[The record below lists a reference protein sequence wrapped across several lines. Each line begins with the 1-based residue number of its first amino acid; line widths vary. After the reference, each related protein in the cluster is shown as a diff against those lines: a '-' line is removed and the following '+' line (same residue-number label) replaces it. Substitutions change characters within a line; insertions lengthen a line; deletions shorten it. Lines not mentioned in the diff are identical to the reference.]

1 VRSEWPDKSMRDVLR
16 VLKHQSQRGFCRPQT
31 VPWSK
36 FSDWT
41 AFGHQIA
48 LDTGNVSVQL
58 PALRCS
64 PLSTP
69 RLIVSLAASIPF
81 LAFSCIPM
89 HAAPILSENFDEVPA
104 VLGVTTAGAFSAI
117 NGTNVDVVG
126 AADSFG
132 YLCAGPESGN
142 CVDMGGTGGN
152 AYGVIELTTPLT
164 LAAGTYNLSFD
175 LIGSG
180 RGETTSTTVDFGSY
194 SQTFVLAS
202 GDITSGVVVNQAVTI
217 AGGPTQ
223 LEFIN
228 NGISDPNIGAL
239 LDNVSI
245 TAASPSAAPEP
256 SSLMLMGTG
265 ILGAAGLMR
274 RRLKV

>member
-1 VRSEWPDKSMRDVLR
+1 
-16 VLKHQSQRGFCRPQT
+16 
-31 VPWSK
+31 
-36 FSDWT
+36 
-41 AFGHQIA
+41 
-48 LDTGNVSVQL
+48 
-58 PALRCS
+58 
-64 PLSTP
+64 
-69 RLIVSLAASIPF
+69 
-81 LAFSCIPM
+81 M
-89 HAAPILSENFDEVPA
+89 HAAPILSENFDVVPA
-104 VLGVTTAGAFSAI
+104 ALSVTTAGVFSAI

-126 AADSFG
+126 AADNFG

-142 CVDMGGTGGN
+142 CVDMGGSGGN
-152 AYGVIELTTPLT
+152 AVGVIDLATPLT
-164 LAAGTYNLSFD
+164 LAAGTYDLSFD

-194 SQTFVLAS
+194 SQTFVLTS
-202 GDITSGVVVNQAVTI
+202 GDITSGVVINQAVTI

-245 TAASPSAAPEP
+245 TAASPSATPEP
-256 SSLMLMGTG
+256 SSLMLLGTG

-274 RRLKV
+274 RRLKA